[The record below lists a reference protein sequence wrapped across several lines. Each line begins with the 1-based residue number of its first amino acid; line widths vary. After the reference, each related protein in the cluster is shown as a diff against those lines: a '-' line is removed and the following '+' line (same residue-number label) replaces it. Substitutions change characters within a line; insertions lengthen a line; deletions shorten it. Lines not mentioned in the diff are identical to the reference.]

1 MTTVLM
7 TGAAGYIAS
16 YLLPQFRER
25 YTLRLVDNRDRDGL
39 GQPVPGLVVRDVSDL
54 NRIDEYRDLFR
65 GADAVVHLAFIR
77 AAARG
82 HHQRYLAER
91 ANIDMAYVIYQ
102 LALEEGVKRVVVAS
116 SNHASDFYE
125 GPLRR
130 RELDH
135 ISPDAPR
142 PLSDNFYGW
151 AKEAYEHLGFVYAAS
166 GSKHSSGVVTRAG
179 AERRP
184 AVGTMGALGFQ
195 AGPGTPAQRQLEV
208 VQIRIGAPRDLAP
221 TSFAAENPDPLSL
234 HRDLG
239 AWVSPRDLAQLFVK
253 SIDAP
258 DIRNEYGVPFQVFY
272 GISGNTR
279 RQWSIANAQRVI
291 GYAPQDDS
299 EVVYAAEIAR
309 HLTGPAQA
317 AMVHGDARGGKGHR

>member
-7 TGAAGYIAS
+7 TGAAGYVGS
-16 YLLPQFRER
+16 YLLPEFRER
-25 YTLRLVDNRDRDGL
+25 YTLRLVDNRDVDGL
-39 GQPVPGLVVRDVSDL
+39 GRPVEGLEVRDVSDIE
-54 NRIDEYRDLFR
+54 RMEEYRELFR
-65 GADAVVHLAFIR
+65 GVDAVVHLAFIR
-77 AAARG
+77 PAHYGSRG
-82 HHQRYLAER
+82 NHARYLAER
-91 ANIDMAYVIYQ
+91 ANVDMAYLVYQ

-135 ISPDAPR
+135 IAADSPR

-151 AKEAYEHLGFVYAAS
+151 AKEAYEHLGFVYAA
-166 GSKHSSGVVTRAG
+166 
-179 AERRP
+179 
-184 AVGTMGALGFQ
+184 GTMGALGFQ
-195 AGPGTPAQRQLEV
+195 MGPGSAQRQLEV
-208 VQIRIGAPRDLAP
+208 VQIRIGAPRDLAT
-221 TSFAAENPDPLSL
+221 TSFAGEKPDPVSL

-258 DIRNEYGVPFQVFY
+258 DIKNEFGVPFQVFY

-299 EVVYAAEIAR
+299 EVVYAAEIAQ
-309 HLTGPAQA
+309 HVTGPASA
-317 AMVHGDARGGKGHR
+317 SMVQGEARGGKGHR

>member
-1 MTTVLM
+1 MTTVLV
-7 TGAAGYIAS
+7 TGAAGYIGS
-16 YLLPQFRER
+16 YVLPAFRER
-25 YTLRLVDNRDRDGL
+25 YTLRLVDNREVDGL
-39 GQPVPGLVVRDVSDL
+39 GRPGEGLEVRDVSDVG
-54 NRIDEYRDLFR
+54 RMEEYRELFR
-65 GADAVVHLAFIR
+65 GVDAVVHLAFIR
-77 AAARG
+77 PANRDRLGNHA
-82 HHQRYLAER
+82 RYLAER
-91 ANIDMAYVIYQ
+91 ANIDMAYLVYQ

-130 RELDH
+130 QELDR
-135 ISPDAPR
+135 ITADSPR

-151 AKEAYEHLGFVYAAS
+151 AKEAYEHLGFVYAA
-166 GSKHSSGVVTRAG
+166 
-179 AERRP
+179 
-184 AVGTMGALGFQ
+184 GTMGALGFQ
-195 AGPGTPAQRQLEV
+195 MGPGTSQRQLEV
-208 VQIRIGAPRDLAP
+208 VQIRIGAPRDLAT
-221 TSFAAENPDPLSL
+221 TSFAGEKLDPVSL

-258 DIRNEYGVPFQVFY
+258 DIKNEFGVPFQVFY

-299 EVVYAAEIAR
+299 EVVYAEEIAR
-309 HLTGPAQA
+309 YVTGPARGS
-317 AMVHGDARGGKGHR
+317 MVQGDARGGKGHR